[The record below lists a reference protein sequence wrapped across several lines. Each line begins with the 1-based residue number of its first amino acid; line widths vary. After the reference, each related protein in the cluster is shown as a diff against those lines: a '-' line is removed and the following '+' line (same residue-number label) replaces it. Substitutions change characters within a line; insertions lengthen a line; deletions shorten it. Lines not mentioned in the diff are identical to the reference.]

1 MYSEIIQAY
10 KNTLKKILS
19 VGASEK
25 STMPHQLTFLS
36 LLQCT
41 GKLKYVQ
48 QWQRIEKKVLRSI
61 NIPSAEIDKPEHFL
75 WKYELFFRRGR
86 SAPILNRRR
95 RLGQLRHE
103 SAFLTI
109 EKTDV
114 PQVGNDFQNT
124 HTEKQIV
131 VSLASPF
138 PRKRELHNGNANM
151 HICISRRPWVKS
163 RWSFFTVWAVW
174 DREGSDDVAF

>member
-1 MYSEIIQAY
+1 
-10 KNTLKKILS
+10 
-19 VGASEK
+19 
-25 STMPHQLTFLS
+25 MPHQLTFLS

>member
-1 MYSEIIQAY
+1 
-10 KNTLKKILS
+10 
-19 VGASEK
+19 
-25 STMPHQLTFLS
+25 MPHQLTFLS

-138 PRKRELHNGNANM
+138 PRKNCITEMQMCDSIFAFLDVLGSRADDHFSLFGQSGTGRDQMMWPFKLTYPLRLM
-151 HICISRRPWVKS
+151 HWRV
-163 RWSFFTVWAVW
+163 
-174 DREGSDDVAF
+174 